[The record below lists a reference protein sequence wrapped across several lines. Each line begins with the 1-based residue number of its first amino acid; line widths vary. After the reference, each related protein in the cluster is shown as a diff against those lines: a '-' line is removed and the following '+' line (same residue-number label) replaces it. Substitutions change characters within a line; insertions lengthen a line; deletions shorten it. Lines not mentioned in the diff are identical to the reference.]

1 MRGRQCGASRLD
13 AGTPQRPEDVFG
25 RLSQCLPTS
34 LSSSAFDAVAAHQQQ
49 EASQCTFLP
58 RVNHTHD
65 AELIRWAAGSDVF
78 TRLYGHAR
86 CQQQRL
92 RAAAE
97 AKRKADAAEVDEWHV
112 RFRQVSFPTHLYAHT
127 QSKEDQA
134 TDSATARIAT
144 PKRGTHIISA
154 LHTDRRSAHATV
166 TDPRTC
172 PDDSGPSAA
181 VHGAPALSVAR
192 AEVWLSRMRTGYHS
206 RVPPRNQRG
215 GTA

>member
-1 MRGRQCGASRLD
+1 MRGRQCGAARHD

-34 LSSSAFDAVAAHQQQ
+34 LSSYAFDAVAAHQQQ

-65 AELIRWAAGSDVF
+65 AALIRWAAGSDVF

-86 CQQQRL
+86 CQQQR
-92 RAAAE
+92 REDAAE

-112 RFRQVSFPTHLYAHT
+112 RFRHVSFPKHLYAHA
-127 QSKEDQA
+127 QGKEDHA
-134 TDSATARIAT
+134 TDSATARIAP

-154 LHTDRRSAHATV
+154 LHTNRRSAHATV
-166 TDPRTC
+166 TGPRTR
-172 PDDSGPSAA
+172 PDNSRPSAA
-181 VHGAPALSVAR
+181 VHGAAALSVAR
-192 AEVWLSRMRTGYHS
+192 AEVWLSRMRTAYLS
-206 RVPPRNQRG
+206 RVPPRNERG